1 MIQNYKITIAY
12 DGSRYHGF
20 EAKPDVDTIQGRIE
34 NVLSRMTDTRVMTV
48 GAGRTDAGVHARAM
62 VISCKLDT
70 EMSEEDIMD
79 YMNTY
84 LPEDIGVIDVK
95 VAGERFHA
103 RFSAVGKVYLY
114 TCYVGKEKP
123 VFDRKYVWCL
133 DKVPDVKLMRRAAEY
148 LVGEHD
154 FKSFC
159 GNKNFKKSTVK
170 KIFDI
175 EIMRKN
181 DYLYLRFHGKGFLQN
196 MVRILT
202 GTLLEVGYGNI
213 SPDAMEDILHAGAR
227 TAAGPTAPAKGLCL
241 MKVEY

>member
-70 EMSEEDIMD
+70 EMSEDDIMD

-114 TCYVGKEKP
+114 TCY
-123 VFDRKYVWCL
+123 
-133 DKVPDVKLMRRAAEY
+133 
-148 LVGEHD
+148 
-154 FKSFC
+154 
-159 GNKNFKKSTVK
+159 STGS
-170 KIFDI
+170 
-175 EIMRKN
+175 M
-181 DYLYLRFHGKGFLQN
+181 
-196 MVRILT
+196 
-202 GTLLEVGYGNI
+202 YGALI
-213 SPDAMEDILHAGAR
+213 RCRM
-227 TAAGPTAPAKGLCL
+227 
-241 MKVEY
+241 